1 MSGQAGPGLLEV
13 SDVGVRFGGVNALD
27 GLSFTIR
34 PGNICALIGPNGA
47 GKTTLFNVV
56 SRLYQASAGT
66 LTFDGH
72 DLLALPAHQIARL
85 GIARTFQNLALV
97 PGLSVL
103 ENVEVGGHSVSKG
116 GAVAAALGFPSR
128 RSEAQLKSKA
138 MDLLGLLQLDHL
150 AARPCG
156 GLPFGT
162 LKRIEIARA
171 LMIEPKLLM
180 LDEPAS
186 GLTHGE
192 VDELGG
198 LIRDLRDRM
207 NLTVL
212 LVEHHMGMVM
222 GISDYVVVMQ
232 FGQKIAEGVP
242 SEIQNDPR
250 VVAAYLGGG

>member
-1 MSGQAGPGLLEV
+1 MNAELAPPLLEIADV
-13 SDVGVRFGGVNALD
+13 SVRFGGVNALD

-34 PGNICALIGPNGA
+34 SGDICALIGPNGA

-56 SRLYQASAGT
+56 SRLYQASAGSVS
-66 LTFDGH
+66 FDGQ
-72 DLLALPAHQIARL
+72 DLLSKSAYQISRV

-103 ENVEVGGHSVSKG
+103 QNVEVGGHAVSKG
-116 GAVAAALGFPSR
+116 GAFAGALGFPSR
-128 RSEAQLKSKA
+128 GSENALRTRA
-138 MDLLGLLQLDHL
+138 MELLARLQLDHL
-150 AARPCG
+150 AARPCA

-171 LMIEPKLLM
+171 LMIDPKLLM

-198 LIRDLRDRM
+198 LVKSLRDELG
-207 NLTVL
+207 LTVL

-232 FGQKIAEGVP
+232 FGQKIAEGLPV
-242 SEIQNDPR
+242 EVQNDPR
-250 VVAAYLGGG
+250 VVAAYLGGE